1 MNTSKKLSEKE
12 IKKHLQID
20 ALVRV
25 FGNIDSTNN
34 EAKRLA
40 EGGFF
45 SPALILAEEQSA
57 GRGRLGRSFYSPEST
72 GLYFTVI
79 IPVNFPLED
88 ITLITP
94 AAAVAV
100 HRTLS
105 QFTDKKLFI
114 KWVNDIY
121 CEDKKICGILAE
133 ALSSTETGIIRA
145 VAVGIGINL
154 STKDFPKDISSVASS
169 LALENAD
176 RNHIAAGIANELFAF
191 TENLSAR
198 EFIPEYRKYSYVT
211 GKEIF
216 FIQGEK
222 TTNARVLDIDDDGG
236 LVVLLENGETTTL
249 RGGEISVRIKKAPS
263 GSELSALAD

>member
-1 MNTSKKLSEKE
+1 MKINKPLSEKE
-12 IKKHLQID
+12 IKKYIKNNT
-20 ALVRV
+20 LVRV
-25 FGNIDSTNN
+25 FQMVDSTNN

-40 EGGFF
+40 QSGFF
-45 SPALILAEEQSA
+45 SPAVILSEEQSA
-57 GRGRLGRSFYSPEST
+57 GRGRLGRSFFSPKST

-88 ITLITP
+88 ITLLTP

-100 HRTLS
+100 HRVLS
-105 QFTDKKLFI
+105 KFTDKKLFI

-133 ALSSTETGIIRA
+133 ALSSPETGIISA

-154 STKDFPKDISSVASS
+154 STNDFPNDISA
-169 LALENAD
+169 
-176 RNHIAAGIANELFAF
+176 IAASLSLEDADKNLIAASIANELFAF
-191 TENLSAR
+191 AKNLSAR

-211 GKEIF
+211 GKDIY

-222 TTNARVLDIDDDGG
+222 ITNARALDIDDDGG
-236 LVVLLENGETTTL
+236 LAVLLENGETTTL
-249 RGGEISVRIKKAPS
+249 RGGEISVRVK
-263 GSELSALAD
+263 

>member
-1 MNTSKKLSEKE
+1 MNKSKKLSEKE
-12 IKKHLQID
+12 IKKHIKND
-20 ALVRV
+20 AIVRV

-40 EGGFF
+40 ESGFCV
-45 SPALILAEEQSA
+45 PTLILSEQQSA

-105 QFTDKKLFI
+105 KFTDKKLFI

-133 ALSSTETGIIRA
+133 ALSSPETNSISA

-154 STKDFPKDISSVASS
+154 STKDFPKDISSIAAS

-176 RNHIAAGIANELFAF
+176 RNCIAAGIANELFAF

-216 FIQGEK
+216 FIQGEE
-222 TTNARVLDIDDDGG
+222 TTNAHALDIDDDGG
-236 LVVLLENGETTTL
+236 LMVLLESGETTTL
-249 RGGEISVRIKKAPS
+249 HGGEISVRVK
-263 GSELSALAD
+263 